1 VGLTITPALRHQ
13 WWTVGWVAA
22 ITLYNMVR
30 LLRPVRD
37 RGDLRGAAALDLE
50 VAFHLAAVITTGRW
64 ESPVAFPLLTA
75 VMVVGFSRGF
85 APALRTAA
93 GSALVVGI
101 ASAVAGPVDS
111 ETGRLVLQW
120 TMEILL
126 VGLVAGYVRR
136 IMGEANRQQSDAL
149 GRLSQLMNANALLS
163 ELHRVAQSLPESFDL
178 NDTLE
183 TTMARLRELFDADAT
198 AVLIHDDTGD
208 QWLVMRI
215 EGAGPAILPG
225 TSFTSPQLPHA
236 MHQALLTR
244 NVVVVDDL
252 LKRGRGLTM
261 NARSGAYAP
270 LVAREAV
277 VGLLA
282 LEYQDRRHIPDR
294 QAELMNGL
302 VVPVGLAVD
311 NARWFERLRTIG
323 AEEERTRIARDLH
336 DRIGQSLAYVAF
348 EFDRII
354 KNQSRGVDTTSALQ
368 QLRGDLRG
376 VIGEVRDTLYDLR
389 TDVSETTDMSTTL
402 RSFLTRVSERSGL
415 RMVIDSQETRRLP
428 LVQEREMWRIA
439 QEAVTNVERHA
450 RAHRVRV
457 TWRCEDDGAELEIED
472 DGIGFPVG
480 RAGRLDSYGILGMR
494 ERAASMGA
502 TLEIDSG
509 DGRGTRIR
517 CRLRS

>member
-1 VGLTITPALRHQ
+1 MRHH

-22 ITLYNMVR
+22 IVVYNIAR

-37 RGDLRGAAALDLE
+37 RGDLRGAAALDIE
-50 VAFHLAAVITTGRW
+50 VALHLAAVVATGRW

-93 GSALVVGI
+93 GSALLVGV
-101 ASAVAGPVDS
+101 ASALVDPVDS
-111 ETGRLVLQW
+111 ETGRLILQW

-136 IMGEANRQQSDAL
+136 IMGEATRQQSDAL

-183 TTMARLRELFDADAT
+183 TTMTRLRELFDADAT

-208 QWLVMRI
+208 QWVVMRI
-215 EGAGPAILPG
+215 EGAPATTPPG
-225 TSFTSPQLPHA
+225 TSFTSAQLPYA
-236 MHQALLTR
+236 LRQALLTR
-244 NVVVVDDL
+244 NVVTVDDL
-252 LKRGRGLTM
+252 LKRARGLTT

-270 LVAREAV
+270 LVARESV

-282 LEYQDRRHIPDR
+282 LEYQERRHIPAR
-294 QAELMNGL
+294 QAELLKGL
-302 VVPVGLAVD
+302 VAPVGLAVD

-354 KNQSRGVDTTSALQ
+354 KNQSKGLDTTPALH

-389 TDVSETTDMSTTL
+389 TDVSETTDMATTL
-402 RSFLTRVSERSGL
+402 RAFLNRVSERSGL
-415 RMVIDSQETRRLP
+415 RIVIDSQETRRLP

-457 TWRCEDDGAELEIED
+457 TWRCEDGGAELEIED

-509 DGRGTRIR
+509 DGRGTRVR

>member
-1 VGLTITPALRHQ
+1 
-13 WWTVGWVAA
+13 
-22 ITLYNMVR
+22 
-30 LLRPVRD
+30 
-37 RGDLRGAAALDLE
+37 
-50 VAFHLAAVITTGRW
+50 
-64 ESPVAFPLLTA
+64 
-75 VMVVGFSRGF
+75 
-85 APALRTAA
+85 
-93 GSALVVGI
+93 
-101 ASAVAGPVDS
+101 
-111 ETGRLVLQW
+111 
-120 TMEILL
+120 
-126 VGLVAGYVRR
+126 
-136 IMGEANRQQSDAL
+136 
-149 GRLSQLMNANALLS
+149 MNANALLS
-163 ELHRVAQSLPESFDL
+163 ELHGVAQSLPESFDL

-215 EGAGPAILPG
+215 EGAGPTILPG

-252 LKRGRGLTM
+252 LKRGRGLTL

-302 VVPVGLAVD
+302 VAPVGLAVD

-402 RSFLTRVSERSGL
+402 RSFLNRVSERSGL